1 MRLYMAFIQTLT
13 SLCCGKGS
21 TPWGKNLI
29 EIISFPTVDQGIN
42 SMVSF

>member
-13 SLCCGKGS
+13 SICCGKGS

-29 EIISFPTVDQGIN
+29 EIIFPTVDQGIN